1 MPIANPFDEF
11 VQKQLNDIIDQIHP
25 LFTAISDEELVE
37 DNEDHGVFER
47 TFLHETGSRFL
58 MRWRVYYGTPDTVR
72 TVFEPAQK
80 FTS

>member
-47 TFLHETGSRFL
+47 TFLHGTGSRFL

>member
-1 MPIANPFDEF
+1 MNIENPVEF
-11 VQKQLNDIIDQIHP
+11 VQKQLNNIIDEIHP

-47 TFLHETGSRFL
+47 SFLHETGARFL
-58 MRWRVYYGTPDTVR
+58 MRWRVYYGTPETVR